1 MHRTVAAAASVAAQL
16 QDLWLFRDHFLTATS
31 TNLNLEI

>member
-1 MHRTVAAAASVAAQL
+1 MHSTVAVAASVAAQR
-16 QDLWLFRDHFLTATS
+16 QDLRLFRDHFLTATS